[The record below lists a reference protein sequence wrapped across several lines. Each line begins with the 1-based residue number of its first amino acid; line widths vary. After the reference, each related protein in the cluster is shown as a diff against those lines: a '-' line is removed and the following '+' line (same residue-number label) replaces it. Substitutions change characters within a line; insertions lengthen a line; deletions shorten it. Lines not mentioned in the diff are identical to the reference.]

1 MTDPI
6 TTNVVKAPARGG
18 SAPQERKMFMSR
30 DNPAKKMNTTFDPNR
45 YPGVV
50 KRNQKNGLPALQTQD
65 LRIIAERKK
74 TLAALAERKIAQAAA
89 AARKANKA
97 PAKGAKHVAPRAH
110 RKGK

>member
-1 MTDPI
+1 MPDPI
-6 TTNVVKAPARGG
+6 TTNLVKAPARSGAG
-18 SAPQERKMFMSR
+18 PQERKPIMSR
-30 DNPAKKMNTTFDPNR
+30 DNPPKKMDTTFDPNR

-50 KRNQKNGLPALQTQD
+50 QRNQKNGLPALQTQD

-89 AARKANKA
+89 AARKAKA
-97 PAKGAKHVAPRAH
+97 PAKKHVAARAH